1 MNTYSEVTDFLFSQ
15 LPMYQRLG
23 KAAYKAGLETTLAL
37 DTHFNHPHKSYRTIH
52 VAGTN
57 GKGSVSHILASV
69 LMEAGYKCGLY
80 TSPHLKDFRERIK
93 VDGEQITEKRVVRFV
108 NQHRKLFDESNPSFF
123 EMTVAMAFQ
132 YFKETRVDVAVIET
146 GLGGR
151 LDSTNIIT
159 PVLSVIT
166 NIGHDHQEFLGHS
179 LEEIAGEKAGII
191 KPGVPVVVGETREGI
206 NGIFKRTAMNLNA
219 PIAFADSAIQ
229 TGYTLKTLDSKQRI
243 SLNRNGIPYYK
254 DLECDLL
261 GNYQAANIITALVS
275 IEMLRQ
281 AGIQIE
287 EPAVYKGMASV
298 ISNTGFYGR
307 WQVLDNNPLVVCDT
321 GHNPEG
327 MQQVIAQIRN
337 TPHKKLHFILGM
349 VSGKDPGS
357 ILNLLPKEASYYY
370 VRADIPRAM
379 DPSELQ
385 SCGVRFGLKGK
396 VCSSVVQAVESAR
409 NAAGPDD
416 LVFIGG
422 STYVVA
428 EVV

>member
-123 EMTVAMAFQ
+123 EMTVALAFQ